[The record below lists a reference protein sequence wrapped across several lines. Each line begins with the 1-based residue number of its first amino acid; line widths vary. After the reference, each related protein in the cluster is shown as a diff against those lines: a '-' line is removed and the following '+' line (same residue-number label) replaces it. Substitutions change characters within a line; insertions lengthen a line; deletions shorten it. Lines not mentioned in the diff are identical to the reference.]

1 VWVRRALEYSKPYG
15 LAMGLIDS
23 CEIERWS
30 QLSGSLQATLTLM
43 EKPVSSGIKRDDLLK
58 LVGASLPPEYKLVNR
73 LGEAEATHPA
83 PIGSGGS
90 SVVFRSLYRERLPR
104 AIKVVIPRDDLRE
117 ALDLNR
123 FLESFRNEVSQLA
136 KLSHEHIAKITD
148 FAAVELAGEEY
159 PFIATEYV
167 EGVQLSCFAESA
179 TGAEI
184 FAALQDVLEALD
196 YMHRSGVMHCDL
208 KPDNILIRR
217 DVHSGSASAVVV
229 DLGASRFFG
238 PADDTDRERELVYF
252 YSTAAYVHPGLK
264 LVLSNW
270 TANRISRANLRSYF
284 PLQDLHSFGV
294 ILQELLSDSAVQQ
307 KLSDGLG
314 RQYVRA
320 LQDVSSRLT
329 SGATFESARE
339 VADALLRIAP
349 TSVSVFG
356 VPELSLVPSR
366 GVIIPA
372 LGARGSTS
380 PRMSRLV
387 SHPFFQRLHQLPQLD
402 LLQYVLPGATHSRF
416 VHALHTYELVREA
429 LLHLLGDWKFRL
441 EVSTTDIEATLVAA
455 ITSQLGHYH
464 FLHMFEDFIAAAQT
478 DPRIQ
483 AAKLLTDIE
492 LLDTVMGRNETD
504 LGKKLGSILDSDGRN
519 ISDAV
524 HEFGLDWEM
533 VRTRMERPSSPLQGV
548 LAGLLSSPVD
558 AEKLSY
564 LYDDSAAT
572 GIPFGRSVTGGPI
585 FDSMLVPHFAQWSA
599 LTEPVAIAIRE
610 RGMSYLE
617 HGVLARYWNI
627 QTAYWNRTNRSVQ
640 AMIKFLIKELILAGE
655 LEFEL
660 YIAETIHLS
669 SDGALR
675 WLNDRFVR
683 AQGLGKIRQSI
694 VNPVS
699 PLLGSERAI
708 YKRLITI
715 SGQSRI
721 PGREPDHKIFEQVR
735 SVSPLDDG
743 KVLKTVK
750 RSLDDVLPGMNIQDG
765 ELLLDLPRPRREE
778 AGGAVLV
785 YTDDGEGYMGDLF
798 AISPFLENHK
808 QSFELYVKR
817 MRVFIH
823 PRIYD
828 ALEQGGLLKRAYDSC
843 LNTLRKEWAK

>member
-1 VWVRRALEYSKPYG
+1 
-15 LAMGLIDS
+15 
-23 CEIERWS
+23 
-30 QLSGSLQATLTLM
+30 
-43 EKPVSSGIKRDDLLK
+43 
-58 LVGASLPPEYKLVNR
+58 
-73 LGEAEATHPA
+73 
-83 PIGSGGS
+83 
-90 SVVFRSLYRERLPR
+90 
-104 AIKVVIPRDDLRE
+104 
-117 ALDLNR
+117 
-123 FLESFRNEVSQLA
+123 
-136 KLSHEHIAKITD
+136 
-148 FAAVELAGEEY
+148 
-159 PFIATEYV
+159 
-167 EGVQLSCFAESA
+167 
-179 TGAEI
+179 
-184 FAALQDVLEALD
+184 
-196 YMHRSGVMHCDL
+196 
-208 KPDNILIRR
+208 
-217 DVHSGSASAVVV
+217 
-229 DLGASRFFG
+229 
-238 PADDTDRERELVYF
+238 
-252 YSTAAYVHPGLK
+252 
-264 LVLSNW
+264 
-270 TANRISRANLRSYF
+270 
-284 PLQDLHSFGV
+284 
-294 ILQELLSDSAVQQ
+294 
-307 KLSDGLG
+307 
-314 RQYVRA
+314 
-320 LQDVSSRLT
+320 
-329 SGATFESARE
+329 
-339 VADALLRIAP
+339 
-349 TSVSVFG
+349 
-356 VPELSLVPSR
+356 
-366 GVIIPA
+366 
-372 LGARGSTS
+372 
-380 PRMSRLV
+380 
-387 SHPFFQRLHQLPQLD
+387 
-402 LLQYVLPGATHSRF
+402 
-416 VHALHTYELVREA
+416 
-429 LLHLLGDWKFRL
+429 
-441 EVSTTDIEATLVAA
+441 
-455 ITSQLGHYH
+455 
-464 FLHMFEDFIAAAQT
+464 
-478 DPRIQ
+478 
-483 AAKLLTDIE
+483 
-492 LLDTVMGRNETD
+492 
-504 LGKKLGSILDSDGRN
+504 
-519 ISDAV
+519 
-524 HEFGLDWEM
+524 
-533 VRTRMERPSSPLQGV
+533 
-548 LAGLLSSPVD
+548 
-558 AEKLSY
+558 
-564 LYDDSAAT
+564 
-572 GIPFGRSVTGGPI
+572 
-585 FDSMLVPHFAQWSA
+585 